1 MPLGV
6 AWPVLGSLASGLGS
20 LALLP
25 YLWPYRNRPGAR
37 MWFGVLSLMALWSLS
52 YGVALLVFDPTLRL
66 LLEAPIWLAINW
78 VSVFFLGFALAYT
91 GRTRLLRS
99 KWMGVI
105 VLFELVSTGVVAT
118 NSMHHLVW
126 SDYHIDPVFGVATV
140 SFTPGP
146 WLFLQWAVMYL
157 CVGTGIVFLVET
169 VASYGP
175 LYRTQAAAIAFSPV
189 LPAGASLLWLFGLG
203 PVPQLNLTPLMFLP
217 HLLLDV
223 YALFRSDMFEMSPA
237 TRRAG
242 ERAAIDDLGS
252 AVLVLDDGG
261 RVIDLNDEA
270 ARLLDRS
277 GRALLGADVE
287 AVLDASVALDGP
299 ERTVSLRTN
308 GERGEFKVVTSP
320 FQTAAGTHGGYTLV
334 LQDVT
339 AERQR
344 KQRLEVLNRI
354 LRHNLRNDMN
364 VVQLYAD
371 ELADRTDDAEQASM
385 AASIDAKSRGL
396 IDLAEKARAAADTLE
411 ELPDETV
418 RVADALETVA
428 DRLRDAYPDATVTVD
443 VPTGLVL
450 ETNPRVFEL
459 VFENAIENGLEHA
472 DGAGV
477 HVEVSVVDAD
487 GDSVVLSVRDDG
499 PGIPDHEVAVVVDG
513 EEDAL
518 NHGSGLGL
526 WLIRWGTTALGGD
539 VTFEADDE
547 GTAVRV
553 RLPGR
558 AEARPTESA

>member
-6 AWPVLGSLASGLGS
+6 PWPVLGSVVSGLGS

-37 MWFGVLSLMALWSLS
+37 MWFGVLATMALWSLS
-52 YGVALLVFDPTLRL
+52 YGVALLVFEPGLRL

-78 VSVFFLGFALAYT
+78 LSVFFLGFALSYT
-91 GRTRLLRS
+91 GRARLLRS
-99 KWMGVI
+99 KWMGLI
-105 VLFELVSTGVVAT
+105 VLFELTSTGVVAT
-118 NSMHHLVW
+118 NSIHHLVW
-126 SDYHIDPVFGVATV
+126 SNYHIDPVFGVATV

-175 LYRTQAAAIAFSPV
+175 LYRTQAAVIAFSPV
-189 LPAGASLLWLFGLG
+189 LPAGASLLWLFELG

-217 HLLLDV
+217 HLVLDV
-223 YALFRSDMFEMSPA
+223 YALFRSDMFELSPA

-252 AVLVLDDGG
+252 AVLVLDDEG

-270 ARLLDRS
+270 SR
-277 GRALLGADVE
+277 
-287 AVLDASVALDGP
+287 VLDLEEPDALGQDA
-299 ERTVSLRTN
+299 ERILDTELGLGGSAQRVSLRTN
-308 GERGEFKVVTSP
+308 GERAEFKIVTSP
-320 FQTAAGTHGGYTLV
+320 FETNRGTVGGYTLV

-339 AERQR
+339 TERQR

-371 ELADRTDDAEQASM
+371 ELSERSDGPEETSM
-385 AASIDAKSRGL
+385 ATAIEEKSSGL
-396 IDLAEKARAAADTLE
+396 VDLAEKARAAAQTLD
-411 ELPDETV
+411 ELDDERV
-418 RVADALETVA
+418 RVAELLDAVA
-428 DRLRDAYPDATVTVD
+428 VDYRDAYPDATVRVA
-443 VPTGLVL
+443 VPDDLVV
-450 ETNPRVFEL
+450 ETNPRILEL

-472 DGAGV
+472 AHDEPT
-477 HVEVSVVDAD
+477 VEVTFREVSGD
-487 GDSVVLSVRDDG
+487 GDSVVVAVSDDG
-499 PGIPDHEVAVVVDG
+499 PGVPDHEVAVVTDG

-539 VTFEADDE
+539 LSFTTGDA
-547 GTAVRV
+547 GTTVEI

-558 AEARPTESA
+558 LEG